1 MKYILKTE
9 VNSKGNKVFSKER
22 NGKGFLYL
30 AKNEAGVV
38 SKVDKKWIL
47 NNQIDILNLGVSED
61 NAIYPATDL
70 RKRKKLPYGM
80 VRCGACGEVVWEN
93 NSYTFHK
100 NGTTYDDIIICDN
113 CNRYGHDGYVTCRGC
128 TINPCWVK
136 SNKLYEVAGSG
147 YNDDENENLVC
158 DEFIG
163 NYNYCENCDVYYS
176 DNYDR
181 CPNCGK

>member
-9 VNSKGNKVFSKER
+9 VNAKGNKVFSKER

-80 VRCGACGEVVWEN
+80 VRCGACGEVVWEK
-93 NSYTFHK
+93 NSHNYHK
-100 NGTTYDDIIICDN
+100 NGTTFDDIIICDN
-113 CNRYGHDGYVTCRGC
+113 C
-128 TINPCWVK
+128 K
-136 SNKLYEVAGSG
+136 S
-147 YNDDENENLVC
+147 
-158 DEFIG
+158 F
-163 NYNYCENCDVYYS
+163 
-176 DNYDR
+176 
-181 CPNCGK
+181 

>member
-9 VNSKGNKVFSKER
+9 VNAKGNKVFSKER

-30 AKNEAGVV
+30 AKNETGVV
-38 SKVDKKWIL
+38 IKVDKKWIL

-100 NGTTYDDIIICDN
+100 NGTTCDNIIICDN
-113 CNRYGHDGYVTCRGC
+113 CNSYGHDGFVTCRGC
-128 TINPCWVK
+128 TTNPCWVK

-147 YNDDENENLVC
+147 YNDSENLVC
-158 DEFIG
+158 DEFKG
-163 NYNYCENCDVYYS
+163 NYYYCEDCDVYYT

-181 CPNCGK
+181 CPRCGK